1 MIVVMIA
8 AALAAQT
15 PPPDGTWTWTLYADT
30 APVVLANEVPDT
42 PNLRTTLE
50 CDPGSSIAR
59 LTVYGG
65 AGLAGIARVS
75 AGQASAVA
83 EAEAARGG
91 GVRLA
96 LRTDHPVFAAF
107 GVDGR
112 LSLAVGEQRR
122 SVEVPQIHL
131 AKLRRFTE
139 LCSG

>member
-1 MIVVMIA
+1 MIA
-8 AALAAQT
+8 LMFAASMALQT
-15 PPPDGTWTWTLYADT
+15 ASPEGAWTWTLYAGT

-42 PNLRTTLE
+42 PELRTTLE
-50 CDPGSSIAR
+50 CEPGSGIAR
-59 LTVYGG
+59 LTLYGG
-65 AGLAGIARVS
+65 TGLAGMARVV
-75 AGQASAVA
+75 AGQGSAVA

-107 GVDGR
+107 GLDGR

-122 SVEVPQIHL
+122 SVEVPQVHL
-131 AKLRRFTE
+131 AKLRRFAE